1 MCCKNDYSMS
11 VGAKMFGISCH
22 PQNLPLGR
30 EVDFPSEQPG
40 FTNII
45 KDEKWQ
51 EDKIFAQKRLAGI
64 CPYFLQQVT
73 NSGREFIKD
82 KDLMYFSIIH
92 YLYHPRTQNLC
103 SVAVRRATRQI
114 YLAFFS

>member
-1 MCCKNDYSMS
+1 MSFGKKNFD
-11 VGAKMFGISCH
+11 ISFH

-30 EVDFPSEQPG
+30 EVDFPSEQAG

-45 KDEKWQ
+45 KGEKWQ

-73 NSGREFIKD
+73 NTGTAFIK
-82 KDLMYFSIIH
+82 I
-92 YLYHPRTQNLC
+92 T
-103 SVAVRRATRQI
+103 V
-114 YLAFFS
+114 